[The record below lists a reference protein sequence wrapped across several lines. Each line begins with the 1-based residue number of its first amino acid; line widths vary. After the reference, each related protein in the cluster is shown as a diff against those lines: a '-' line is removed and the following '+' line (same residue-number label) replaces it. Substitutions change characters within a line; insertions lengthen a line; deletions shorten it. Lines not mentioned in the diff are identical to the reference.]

1 MIDDAVSVH
10 APLGIGGAG
19 KPAQR
24 EFYARFRTAKV
35 PRDLALENIGPTVVS
50 DRVVNEFVV
59 RFTHTVRM
67 DWFAPGLAPTGR
79 AVPRTLDDPASLLV
93 DPAGVAYIDAWGH
106 RSANVLGRR

>member
-1 MIDDAVSVH
+1 MWCWSTRRWESVVQGSR
-10 APLGIGGAG
+10 LNE
-19 KPAQR
+19 R
-24 EFYARFRTAKV
+24 SYARFLTAQV
-35 PRDLALENIGPTVVS
+35 PSDLALENISRTLAS

-59 RFTHTVRM
+59 RFTHTMQM

-93 DPAGVAYIDAWGH
+93 DRAGVAYIDAWGH